1 MDKVNNVSEKT
12 TTAVQLE
19 IEPHLLGEL
28 ARRRGYDSI
37 EDYLLALID
46 QDDDALWDEQFA
58 SMPDKL
64 LKLEAEAL
72 AELTHSA

>member
-1 MDKVNNVSEKT
+1 MDKVNELAEKT
-12 TTAVQLE
+12 SITIQLE
-19 IEPHLLGEL
+19 IEPDFLGAL
-28 ARRRGYDSI
+28 AQRRGYSSI

-72 AELTHSA
+72 ADLR